1 MPRIN
6 LLPWRAELRKQRQR
20 EFATLAGLTVL
31 AMAGV
36 VALAH
41 FQVESWIDS
50 QNARNAFLD
59 QEIAQLDKKIQE
71 IKDLEKEKENLL
83 ARMRIVE
90 QLQTS
95 RPEVVHLF
103 TELVQTLPEGAYL
116 TGMAQKDRTVTLDGL
131 AQSNARVSS
140 LMRNIDASPWLG
152 VPDLKRIQAV
162 ATKDAA
168 AQKLSQ
174 FQMSV
179 GQTNPNRPESTE
191 QKPKKIGPQQ
201 GQKR

>member
-20 EFATLAGLTVL
+20 EFVTLVGLTAL

-41 FQVESWIDS
+41 FQVESWIEG

-59 QEIAQLDKKIQE
+59 AEIAKLDKKIQE

-103 TELVQTLPEGAYL
+103 TELVQTLPEGVFL
-116 TGMAQKDRTVTLDGL
+116 TGISQKDRTVTLDGM

-140 LMRNIDASPWLG
+140 FMRNIDNSAWLG
-152 VPDLKRIQAV
+152 VPDLKRIQSV
-162 ATKDAA
+162 ARKEAA

-179 GQTNPNRPESTE
+179 GQTNPNAPEAQG
-191 QKPKKIGPQQ
+191 QKGGPQQ

>member
-20 EFATLAGLTVL
+20 EFVTLVGLTAL

-41 FQVESWIDS
+41 FQVETWIES

-59 QEIAQLDKKIQE
+59 AEIAQLDKKIQE
-71 IKDLEKEKENLL
+71 IRDLEKEKENLL

-103 TELVQTLPEGAYL
+103 TEMVQTLPEGVYL
-116 TGMAQKDRTVTLDGL
+116 TGVSQKDRTVTFDGM

-140 LMRNIDASPWLG
+140 FMRNIDNSAWLG

-162 ATKDAA
+162 AKKDDP
-168 AQKLSQ
+168 QKLSQ

-179 GQTNPNRPESTE
+179 GQTNPNAAEAQG
-191 QKPKKIGPQQ
+191 QKGGPQQ

>member
-20 EFATLAGLTVL
+20 EFLTLVGFTALV
-31 AMAGV
+31 MAGV

-41 FQVESWIDS
+41 FQVETWIEG

-59 QEIAQLDKKIQE
+59 GEIAKLDKKIQE

-103 TELVQTLPEGAYL
+103 TELVQTLPEGVYL
-116 TGMAQKDRTVTLDGL
+116 TGVSQKDRNVTLDGL

-140 LMRNIDASPWLG
+140 FMRNIDNSAWLG
-152 VPDLKRIQAV
+152 VPDLKRIQSV
-162 ATKDAA
+162 ARKDAA

-179 GQTNPNRPESTE
+179 GQTNPNAPEA
-191 QKPKKIGPQQ
+191 QGQQAGPQQ

>member
-20 EFATLAGLTVL
+20 EFLTLVGFTALV
-31 AMAGV
+31 MAGV

-41 FQVESWIDS
+41 FQVETWIEG

-59 QEIAQLDKKIQE
+59 GEIAKLDKKIQE

-103 TELVQTLPEGAYL
+103 TELVQTLPEGVYL
-116 TGMAQKDRTVTLDGL
+116 TGVSQKDRNVTLDGL

-140 LMRNIDASPWLG
+140 FMRNIDNSAWLG
-152 VPDLKRIQAV
+152 VPDLKRIQSV
-162 ATKDAA
+162 ARKDAA

-179 GQTNPNRPESTE
+179 GQTNPNAPEAQG
-191 QKPKKIGPQQ
+191 QKAGPQQ

>member
-20 EFATLAGLTVL
+20 EFLTLVGFTALV
-31 AMAGV
+31 MAGV

-41 FQVESWIDS
+41 FQVETWIEG

-59 QEIAQLDKKIQE
+59 GEIAKLDKKIQE

-103 TELVQTLPEGAYL
+103 TELVQTLPEGVYL
-116 TGMAQKDRTVTLDGL
+116 TGVSQKDRNVTLDGL

-140 LMRNIDASPWLG
+140 FMRNIDNSAWLG
-152 VPDLKRIQAV
+152 VPDLKRIQSV
-162 ATKDAA
+162 ARKDAA
-168 AQKLSQ
+168 AQKLSK

-179 GQTNPNRPESTE
+179 GQTNPNAPEAQG
-191 QKPKKIGPQQ
+191 QKAGPQQ

>member
-20 EFATLAGLTVL
+20 EFATLAGLSVL
-31 AMAGV
+31 AAAGV

-41 FQVESWIDS
+41 FQVERWIES

-59 QEIAQLDKKIQE
+59 QEIALLDKKIQE
-71 IKDLEKEKENLL
+71 IKDLEREKENLL

-103 TELVQTLPEGAYL
+103 TELVQTLPEGTYL
-116 TGMAQKDRTVTLDGL
+116 TGVAQRERTVTLDGI

-152 VPDLKRIQAV
+152 VPDLKRIQAI
-162 ATKDAA
+162 APKNNAG
-168 AQKLSQ
+168 QRLSQ

-179 GQTNPNRPESTE
+179 GQTNPNLSEATD
-191 QKPKKIGPQQ
+191 QKARKIGPQQ

>member
-116 TGMAQKDRTVTLDGL
+116 TGVAQKERTVTLDGL

-140 LMRNIDASPWLG
+140 LMRNID
-152 VPDLKRIQAV
+152 K
-162 ATKDAA
+162 A

-179 GQTNPNRPESTE
+179 GQTNPNVPEATD
-191 QKPKKIGPQQ
+191 QKAKKIGPQQ